1 MHANDIIMHGYTSGE
16 QLDLKLQCLQKL
28 SLLTQVFFEVFE
40 SYLHVPIL
48 LFWSLMIAA
57 IEEICQMRKVPAL
70 CNSNQFALDL

>member
-1 MHANDIIMHGYTSGE
+1 MDDISGE
-16 QLDLKLQCLQKL
+16 PLDLKLQCLQKL

-40 SYLHVPIL
+40 SYLHVQIL

-57 IEEICQMRKVPAL
+57 TEEICQMRKVPPAL